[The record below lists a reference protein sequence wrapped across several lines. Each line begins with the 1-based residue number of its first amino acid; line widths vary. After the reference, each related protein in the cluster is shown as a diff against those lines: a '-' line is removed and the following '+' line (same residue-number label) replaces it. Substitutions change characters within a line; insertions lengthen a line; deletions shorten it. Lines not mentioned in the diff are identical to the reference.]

1 MGVIDVVARTSGAA
15 TEVDL
20 TQAAS
25 NYKTI
30 WDQIVGIIAGN
41 SILAIF
47 LFGGLI
53 AMCWR
58 HFRKAKGAVRG

>member
-1 MGVIDVVARTSGAA
+1 MGVFDVVARTSESASIDLATAA
-15 TEVDL
+15 T
-20 TQAAS
+20 
-25 NYKTI
+25 NYKSVWGNIT
-30 WDQIVGIIAGN
+30 GIIADN
-41 SILAIF
+41 MVLSIF